1 MGFFKKLLENP
12 LTNPIE
18 YDIIYTEISQQAI
31 REVNKM
37 KFNAKTAREK
47 TAELIKEKW
56 ERRRAKAEKA
66 VDGIIVPIIEVEI
79 ANGSYQAYISKD
91 LLMDYDIADC
101 YMILEENGFTC
112 TNYTGDFLVS
122 W

>member
-1 MGFFKKLLENP
+1 
-12 LTNPIE
+12 
-18 YDIIYTEISQQAI
+18 
-31 REVNKM
+31 M
-37 KFNAKTAREK
+37 KFNAQFAKEK
-47 TAELIKEKW
+47 TAEIIKEKM

-91 LLMDYDIADC
+91 LFIGYDIADC
-101 YMILEENGFTC
+101 YTVLEENGFRC
-112 TNYTGDFLVS
+112 INHTGDFLVS